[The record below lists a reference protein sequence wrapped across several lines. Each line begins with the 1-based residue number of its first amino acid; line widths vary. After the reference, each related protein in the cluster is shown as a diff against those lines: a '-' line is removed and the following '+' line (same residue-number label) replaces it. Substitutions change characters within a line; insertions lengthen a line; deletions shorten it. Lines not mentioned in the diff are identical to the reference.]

1 MVLSVSLVFSPLSSC
16 DGHTPQYPI
25 VNAATIRCV
34 ELERVNI
41 WPRPSVR
48 VVEAGVKYP
57 GVVGLGYPEVGVL
70 EYPWADASWGGV
82 VVVFVVGSGVVECV
96 SEDGV
101 EYSGV
106 EEMGDGEGEEVILA
120 AR

>member
-1 MVLSVSLVFSPLSSC
+1 M
-16 DGHTPQYPI
+16 
-25 VNAATIRCV
+25 

-57 GVVGLGYPEVGVL
+57 GVVGLGYPG
-70 EYPWADASWGGV
+70 ADAGWGGV

-101 EYSGV
+101 EYPGV
-106 EEMGDGEGEEVILA
+106 EETGDREGEEVILA

>member
-1 MVLSVSLVFSPLSSC
+1 MVISVSLVFSPLSSC

-25 VNAATIRCV
+25 VNEATIRCV

-57 GVVGLGYPEVGVL
+57 GVVGSGYPG
-70 EYPWADASWGGV
+70 ADAGWGGV